1 MLKFRSNFIILLRLH
16 TWSWMFWLDLF
27 EHSYMAIIFKKSY
40 RYLHSIYLKKGFYL
54 PQSFIF
60 LNVTSAIFNILW
72 FQWSCNNRKKGHND
86 NTNLSNLSFVKRMKH
101 DRCSNLAII
110 KSQILIHTFS
120 FSLRIHLTFGAT
132 TTGFP
137 AKWRLRNEHRNSIL
151 MTCHYLD
158 LGQNCASDVSY

>member
-1 MLKFRSNFIILLRLH
+1 MLKFRSNFILLRLH
-16 TWSWMFWLDLF
+16 EAQGCSGWICLNTAIWLIL
-27 EHSYMAIIFKKSY
+27 KKSY
-40 RYLHSIYLKKGFYL
+40 RYLHSIYNYLKKGFYL

-86 NTNLSNLSFVKRMKH
+86 NTNLSDLYSFVKRMKH
-101 DRCSNLAII
+101 DRCSSLAII
-110 KSQILIHTFS
+110 TSQILIRTCS
-120 FSLRIHLTFGAT
+120 FSLRIHLTFGAA

-151 MTCHYLD
+151 MTRHYLD
-158 LGQNCASDVSY
+158 LGQNCASDVS

>member
-16 TWSWMFWLDLF
+16 AWSWMLWLDLF
-27 EHSYMAIIFKKSY
+27 EHSYMAIIFKKRY

-101 DRCSNLAII
+101 DRCSSLAII
-110 KSQILIHTFS
+110 KSQILIHTCS
-120 FSLRIHLTFGAT
+120 FSLRIHLTFLVPLLLVSLPNDVWETSAEI
-132 TTGFP
+132 P
-137 AKWRLRNEHRNSIL
+137 YWWRL
-151 MTCHYLD
+151 TT
-158 LGQNCASDVSY
+158 

>member
-1 MLKFRSNFIILLRLH
+1 MLRFRSNFILLRLH
-16 TWSWMFWLDLF
+16 EAGCSGWICLNTAIWLIL
-27 EHSYMAIIFKKSY
+27 KKS
-40 RYLHSIYLKKGFYL
+40 YLHSIYLTKGSYL

-101 DRCSNLAII
+101 DRCSSLAII
-110 KSQILIHTFS
+110 KSQILIHTCS
-120 FSLRIHLTFGAT
+120 FSMRIHLTFGAA

-137 AKWRLRNEHRNSIL
+137 AKWRLRNKRRNSIL
-151 MTCHYLD
+151 MTRHYPD
-158 LGQNCASDVSY
+158 LGQNCASDMS